1 VKLALEAPLHAIR
14 VGTVMK
20 IEGVALTTGTF
31 YGMEGQKVKCTH
43 RLLINSVDSLVG
55 KPIIYP
61 HTTDTLGEERL
72 VVGFISA
79 AWIEGDELKF
89 EGYVWDKNVFDLLV
103 EGVGF
108 SIEAEKIGEDELNF
122 LALALTENP
131 ACPSCRV
138 TEAKPVKMEEERSEV
153 DLMGEEI
160 KVPAESGTEEAVEM
174 EKKDF
179 WTLLSDKLA
188 GAGFDKQQITKIINV
203 IKALL
208 PTAYYLLPKYP
219 YPYPY
224 PKPKKAEAPEAEE
237 SEELKALKAEL
248 ETLKAERDAL
258 LDEKITRLTAAIK
271 EIDKSFNPDEFGIED
286 KKTLIVLLEKYL
298 GTVKKFSKKVKLE
311 IASDSLDTEIKKKV
325 IEMFGEGE
333 W

>member
-1 VKLALEAPLHAIR
+1 LRYSLEAPLHAVR
-14 VGTVMK
+14 VGTVLK
-20 IEGVALTTGTF
+20 IEGVALAVGTF
-31 YGMEGQKVKCTH
+31 QAMTNQTIKCTH
-43 RLLINSVDSLVG
+43 KMLINSVDSLVG

-61 HTTDTLGEERL
+61 HTTEQLGEERL
-72 VVGFISA
+72 IVGFVSA
-79 AWIEGDELKF
+79 AWVEGDEMKF
-89 EGYVWDKNVFDLLV
+89 EGYVWDESVFDLITS
-103 EGVGF
+103 GIGF
-108 SIEAEKIGEDELNF
+108 SIEARLAEEDELEF
-122 LALALTENP
+122 LSIALTPNP

-138 TEAKPVKMEEERSEV
+138 TRSVAVQMQEGEV
-153 DLMGEEI
+153 GNMAEEI
-160 KVPAESGTEEAVEM
+160 KVPAESGTEETVELQ
-174 EKKDF
+174 KKDF

-219 YPYPY
+219 YPYP
-224 PKPKKAEAPEAEE
+224 KPKKAEAPEAEE
-237 SEELKALKAEL
+237 PEELKALKAEL
-248 ETLKAERDAL
+248 ESLKAERDAL

-311 IASDSLDTEIKKKV
+311 IASDSLDTEIRKKV